1 MSIALPTTEYSYF
14 RGRVSVFERDATT
27 GATGAGIYVGNV
39 PELKLGITKE
49 SIDHYESMSGLNRLD
64 RRIQKTLGVEI
75 TMTLENIAK
84 EVAELLVWSE
94 RQTIAAQSNHLYTF
108 PTGIA
113 DGELHLI
120 DGVSI
125 SNVDSFVDSTGS
137 PITLVE
143 GTDYTI
149 DLNMGVVKFLDVSG
163 LVQPFKLTYD
173 SNAVTAVPVASVDQP
188 VRFIRFE
195 GTNKGNPGQTQ
206 RRIFEFYYCP
216 LEPVGELGLLGDDLG
231 KFELKASC
239 LVDDT
244 REDDAELGAFGRI
257 LYL

>member
-1 MSIALPTTEYSYF
+1 MSIANPSTEYSYF
-14 RGRVSVFERDATT
+14 RGRVSVFERDPTT
-27 GATGAGIYVGNV
+27 GVTGAGIYVGNC
-39 PELKLGITKE
+39 PDLKLGITKE

-75 TMTLENIAK
+75 GITLENIAK
-84 EVAELLVWSE
+84 EVAELLVWGS
-94 RQTIAAQSNHLYTF
+94 QVSVAAQSDRLYTF

-113 DGELHLI
+113 NGELHLV

-125 SNVDSFVDSTGS
+125 SNVDSFVDSAGT
-137 PITLVE
+137 PAPLVE
-143 GTDYTI
+143 GSDYSI

-163 LVQPFKLTYD
+163 FTQPFKLTYD
-173 SNAVTAVPVASVDQP
+173 SNAVPIASTDQP

-206 RRIFEFYYCP
+206 RRVFEFYYCP
-216 LEPVGELGLLGDDLG
+216 LEPTSEMSLIGDDLG
-231 KFELKASC
+231 KFEMKASC

-244 REDDAELGAFGRI
+244 REDDSELGAFGRI